1 MATPTNLPATFV
13 AGDILTAAQMNNLR
27 GAFRVLQVV
36 QGTATAQVDN
46 STTTRADTGLTAII
60 TPQASSSKVLVLI
73 SQSACSKSAGNTQ
86 NAINLFLMR
95 GATTI
100 QQFAAISLYTDS
112 LLQIRGD
119 ISTAFLDSPATTSAT
134 TYKTQFSNFTA
145 AASVSVC
152 TGAAAVAT
160 ITLIEISA

>member
-1 MATPTNLPATFV
+1 MATPTNLPAAAV
-13 AGDILTAAQMNNLR
+13 AGDILTAAYVNNLR

-36 QGTATAQVDN
+36 QGTATTQVDN
-46 STTTRADTGLTAII
+46 STTTRADTGLTATI
-60 TPQASSSKVLVLI
+60 TPQASSSKVLVLV
-73 SQSACSKSAGNTQ
+73 SQPGCSKSAGNTQ

-112 LLQIRGD
+112 LLQNRGD
-119 ISTAFLDSPATTSAT
+119 TSTAFLDSPATTSAT
-134 TYKTQFSNFTA
+134 TYKTQFSNFAA

-152 TGAAAVAT
+152 NGSAAVAT